1 MSSVTVVIPHWNR
14 LDLIVP
20 ALKRLIHQTH
30 PIHEILV
37 VDDGSTDGSAEAAES
52 LGARVLR
59 MGRNTGFAKAVN
71 RGIDQCETELV
82 SLINND
88 VEAAP
93 DWLARLVA
101 EFANPSVW
109 FATGKILDA
118 NRSNILDGAFDLLS
132 KGACAWRAGSQRLDG
147 EHWNERR
154 DILFASGTAAVFRKE
169 LFRRVG
175 GLDEGFGS
183 YLEDVE
189 FGLRCATAGYRG
201 VYVPDAVVFHQGSAT
216 LGAWS
221 PEKVRLIA
229 RNQLLLV
236 ARHYPKNWL
245 WLYGWKILIGQ
256 GFWGVVALRHGA
268 GTAYVRGK
276 WQGLRLFREMRRDLT
291 NPDRLR
297 AVLDESER
305 MIYQMQRRCGF
316 DAYWRWYFSL
326 TS

>member
-20 ALKRLIHQTH
+20 ALKRLVHQTH

-37 VDDGSTDGSAEAAES
+37 VDDGSTDGSAEAAEIH
-52 LGARVLR
+52 GARVLR

-71 RGIDQCETELV
+71 RGINECRTELIA
-82 SLINND
+82 LINND

-93 DWLARLVA
+93 DWLARLVS
-101 EFANPSVW
+101 EFANSSVW

-118 NRSNILDGAFDLLS
+118 KRRDFLDGTFDLLS
-132 KGACAWRAGSQRLDG
+132 KGACAWRAGSQRTDG
-147 EHWNERR
+147 AQWNERR
-154 DILFASGTAAVFRKE
+154 EILFASATAAVFRKE

-175 GLDEGFGS
+175 GLDEAFES

-189 FGLRCATAGYRG
+189 FGLRCALAGYRG
-201 VYVPDAVVFHQGSAT
+201 IYVPDAVVFHDGSAT
-216 LGAWS
+216 LGVWS
-221 PEKVRLIA
+221 REKVRLVA

-236 ARHYPKNWL
+236 ARHYPEDWI
-245 WLYGWKILIGQ
+245 WQYGWKILIGQ
-256 GFWGVVALRHGA
+256 VLWGIVALRHDA
-268 GTAYVRGK
+268 GMAYIRGK
-276 WQGLRLFREMRRDLT
+276 WQGLRLFHRARRQVTD
-291 NPDRLR
+291 PVRLR
-297 AVLDESER
+297 VVLSESEG
-305 MIYQMQRRCGF
+305 MIEEIQRQCGF